1 MRISGGFVNPG
12 RADFR
17 ARPAAIVAASS
28 RAALATGFAGK
39 RLF

>member
-1 MRISGGFVNPG
+1 MRISDGFVNPG
-12 RADFR
+12 RADFGGR
-17 ARPAAIVAASS
+17 AAGIVAAGS